1 MNDEEKKMTRRP
13 LLEGLHEAVLIE
25 AKILLK
31 ITDLTNVIFAS
42 LSYCVRNKMFIFVGT
57 IIDVEII

>member
-1 MNDEEKKMTRRP
+1 MNAEEKKMTRRP

-31 ITDLTNVIFAS
+31 STDLTNVIFRKS
-42 LSYCVRNKMFIFVGT
+42 
-57 IIDVEII
+57 